1 MSSDRFSV
9 ILAASR
15 RTARLGLL
23 LALATVLYVVEAQ
36 LPLLPLP
43 GARLGLAN
51 LVTLLAL
58 YGWGLRE
65 AFQIALLRQVLGGM
79 FTGTLLGMPFF
90 FGLAGAVSSTLVMA
104 LLLTLGRGRT
114 HPVLVSIWGAIAHN
128 MAQLG
133 VAYLFIQQR
142 AVLAY
147 LPFLLYLAL
156 PSGAVIGYL
165 AKVLLPIVYT
175 EMGKT
180 LPPSIPATTGL
191 RRWAPTL
198 VSVVFIGLFVV
209 YTAWP
214 VINRPEE
221 AAAFAVITVDG
232 KDVVQLPL
240 DQDTKYQVP
249 VTGRSF
255 VVQVE
260 NNRVRVLE
268 ADCPD
273 QVCVLTGHISR
284 VGQAVVCVPNRVTIR
299 IQSAADGQDPEID
312 GMTW

>member
-1 MSSDRFSV
+1 MSCNLSSDRFSV

-114 HPVLVSIWGAIAHN
+114 HPVLVSIWGAW
-128 MAQLG
+128 
-133 VAYLFIQQR
+133 
-142 AVLAY
+142 
-147 LPFLLYLAL
+147 
-156 PSGAVIGYL
+156 S
-165 AKVLLPIVYT
+165 
-175 EMGKT
+175 
-180 LPPSIPATTGL
+180 
-191 RRWAPTL
+191 
-198 VSVVFIGLFVV
+198 
-209 YTAWP
+209 
-214 VINRPEE
+214 
-221 AAAFAVITVDG
+221 
-232 KDVVQLPL
+232 
-240 DQDTKYQVP
+240 
-249 VTGRSF
+249 
-255 VVQVE
+255 
-260 NNRVRVLE
+260 
-268 ADCPD
+268 
-273 QVCVLTGHISR
+273 
-284 VGQAVVCVPNRVTIR
+284 
-299 IQSAADGQDPEID
+299 
-312 GMTW
+312 